1 MFIRDYPEV
10 GSPKEVQAMPTLPE
24 FLADFQGSRFRNEYG
39 TWPVDFEALLRQF
52 DEPAWIEKMVAASRL
67 KRPALAGVVANIEGR
82 ADVDA
87 FMKSKDAH
95 ETRRFRQAV
104 GVGIRIA
111 MERLGW
117 QTSGKKGSLGRRVP
131 VPVRTTTPGA
141 SGNDPPE
148 PSVWFSKAEIYRPPS
163 DRSVPSDD
171 HGPSGSQ
178 IRPGA
183 VSAGKTP
190 EERAKILRACFD
202 QLEQIGSPDERE
214 ETYEIL
220 MKALAETRRL
230 EGRSL

>member
-1 MFIRDYPEV
+1 
-10 GSPKEVQAMPTLPE
+10 MPTLAE
-24 FLADFQGSRFRNEYG
+24 FLADFQGSRFRNEYAG
-39 TWPVDFEALLRQF
+39 WPVDFESLLRQL
-52 DEPAWIEKMVAASRL
+52 DEPAWVEKMVTASRL
-67 KRPALAGVVANIEGR
+67 KRPALAGIVT
-82 ADVDA
+82 DVETRSDVES
-87 FMKSKDAH
+87 FMKTTDAH

-117 QTSGKKGSLGRRVP
+117 RTTGKKGSLGRRVP
-131 VPVRTTTPGA
+131 VSVRTTTPGD
-141 SGNDPPE
+141 SRNDPHE

-163 DRSVPSDD
+163 DRSYP
-171 HGPSGSQ
+171 GTGRGTAGSR

-190 EERAKILRACFD
+190 EERARILRACFD

-220 MKALAETRRL
+220 MKALAETRHR